1 MTAAE
6 ARMEKDRAM
15 DTLEEFSHCLRHAF
29 SAKNSLSRVNGFTPE
44 QCLLGKSRKLPGSLT
59 ADSDA
64 SSHSLAESSLPERV
78 RFKEKLLRREHAR
91 KAFVQAG
98 NDSFFRR
105 ALLRQSR
112 PGKVEYEAGDWVLY
126 WRKTKGGS
134 RIERGRWHGPAQV
147 ITVQQPRV
155 LWLSHLGRLI
165 RASPEQIRPA
175 SLREHSFLPKGVD
188 GKVVDN
194 SLWEGGI
201 STLEWGP
208 PKMTVHWKVSPMCD
222 STDEIPVEGGGAPSK
237 FSYAPTTPL
246 ESQPE
251 QEEFPRD
258 PANPSESEDQRE
270 LTGENGL
277 GNPKENDMF
286 LYLMMG

>member
-1 MTAAE
+1 MHFIDEATPNVPEYLGSMGWTLPSFVFGCAGEYISDEWAATLQGEGIRVSMTAAE
-6 ARMEKDRAM
+6 ARMEKDRAI

-78 RFKEKLLRREHAR
+78 RFKENLSRREHAW

-134 RIERGRWHGPAQV
+134 RIERAGGMGP
-147 ITVQQPRV
+147 
-155 LWLSHLGRLI
+155 H
-165 RASPEQIRPA
+165 
-175 SLREHSFLPKGVD
+175 K
-188 GKVVDN
+188 
-194 SLWEGGI
+194 
-201 STLEWGP
+201 
-208 PKMTVHWKVSPMCD
+208 
-222 STDEIPVEGGGAPSK
+222 
-237 FSYAPTTPL
+237 
-246 ESQPE
+246 
-251 QEEFPRD
+251 
-258 PANPSESEDQRE
+258 
-270 LTGENGL
+270 
-277 GNPKENDMF
+277 
-286 LYLMMG
+286 